1 MINRKD
7 VVIIPP
13 ASIFIGPPR
22 APITLME
29 YGDYECE
36 VALHNDLIVREV
48 LQRYPM
54 VNFNYRH
61 FPQTR
66 IHQKAHKAAEAAIAA
81 AQQGKFL
88 QMHDLILRNR
98 RNLGTV
104 SLSFYAR
111 ELGIGGM
118 NFLNALVTGKF
129 GRYVQDDLMT
139 GIKLGVKEAPTFF
152 INGKRMI
159 GRLTVRNLS
168 DLIEATLDQ
177 LPKIK
182 RPKGTTRLRS

>member
-7 VVIIPP
+7 VAIIPP
-13 ASIFIGPPR
+13 ASIFIGPAKAR
-22 APITLME
+22 VTLME

-48 LQRYPM
+48 LRRYPGL

-81 AQQGKFL
+81 AQQGKFA
-88 QMHDLILRNR
+88 QMHDLILHNR
-98 RNLGTV
+98 RNLGAA
-104 SLSFYAR
+104 SLALYAR

-118 NFLNALVTGKF
+118 SFLDSLVTGKF
-129 GRYVQDDLMT
+129 GRYVQDDLIT
-139 GIKLGVKEAPTFF
+139 GMKLGVKAAPTFF
-152 INGKRMI
+152 VNGKKME
-159 GRLTVRNLS
+159 GKLSVRNLCDS
-168 DLIEATLDQ
+168 IEVNLYSNCYD
-177 LPKIK
+177 PYID
-182 RPKGTTRLRS
+182 RH